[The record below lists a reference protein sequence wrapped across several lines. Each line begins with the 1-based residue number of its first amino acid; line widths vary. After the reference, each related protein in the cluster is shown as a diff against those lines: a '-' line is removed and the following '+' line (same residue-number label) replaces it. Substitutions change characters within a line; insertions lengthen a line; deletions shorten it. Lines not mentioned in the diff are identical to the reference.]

1 MNNNFFKSNISVA
14 CGELYMNIGEDNDL
28 RIETED
34 PCSGDWGVFTLPANL
49 QGMVEAERIIAAL
62 QQWIRDVKL

>member
-1 MNNNFFKSNISVA
+1 
-14 CGELYMNIGEDNDL
+14 MNIGEDNDL